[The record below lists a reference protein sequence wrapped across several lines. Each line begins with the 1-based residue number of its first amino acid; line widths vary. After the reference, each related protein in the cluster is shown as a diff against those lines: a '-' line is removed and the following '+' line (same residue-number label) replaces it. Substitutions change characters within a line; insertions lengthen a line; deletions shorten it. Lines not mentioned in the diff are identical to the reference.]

1 MDILVIDD
9 SKFMRTWM
17 RINLQ
22 QAGYEVEE
30 IEPTSLFDLLDAI
43 HRLRPFLVLTD
54 YEMPSCNGE
63 ALIQAIRE
71 DPEIQQTPVIVVSSH
86 RDEELVNRLMQF
98 DLAAYLLKPLSPE
111 AMVQAVQEFLPQ
123 PTLD

>member
-17 RINLQ
+17 RVNLQ

-30 IEPTSLFDLLDAI
+30 TEPTSLFNLLEAI
-43 HRLRPFLVLTD
+43 HRLRPALVLTD
-54 YEMPSCNGE
+54 YEMPFCNGE

-71 DPEIQQTPVIVVSSH
+71 DPVIQTTPVIVVSSH
-86 RDEELVNRLMQF
+86 RDEALVNRLMQF

-123 PTLD
+123 PTLG